1 MRVVAMNGDPD
12 VTVLLSPFPELN
24 TAAGVVALTM

>member
-1 MRVVAMNGDPD
+1 MAMNGDPD

-24 TAAGVVALTM
+24 TTAGVVAWTM